1 MRCCRSWLA
10 EGKAPSVYV
19 GICRYDLHLVS
30 GPQSLKEKRAVVR
43 RLRDRLRSRLQL
55 SAAEVDAQD
64 LWQRAVLG
72 VACVGADAGMA
83 RGQLEAAGKLIASF
97 PEVEVLGEDLEVMAY
112 P

>member
-1 MRCCRSWLA
+1 M
-10 EGKAPSVYV
+10 YV
-19 GICRYDLHLVS
+19 GICRYDLHLLS

-43 RLRDRLRSRLQL
+43 RLRDRLRNLQL

-72 VACVGADAGMA
+72 VACVGADAGVA
-83 RGQLEAAGKLIASF
+83 RGQLEAAGKLIASL